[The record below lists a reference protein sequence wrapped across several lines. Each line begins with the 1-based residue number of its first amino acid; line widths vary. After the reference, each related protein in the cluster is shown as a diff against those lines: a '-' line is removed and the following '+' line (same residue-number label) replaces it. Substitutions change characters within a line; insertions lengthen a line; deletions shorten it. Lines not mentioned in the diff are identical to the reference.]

1 MNRTLKYAVPLLS
14 GLGLLLF
21 GGCAGGAPEMAEV
34 PQEMAPSAPWE
45 EEKYVEED
53 RSAGDAGSDEATGI
67 ERKIVKTGYITL
79 EVEDM
84 VEAMDE
90 VAAVAD
96 GLGGYVVSSQR
107 REGEWGLSGQ
117 VNIRVPA
124 DRFDEAF
131 DRLRRL
137 AVNVP
142 YESTEARD
150 ITEEYVDLEARLR
163 NLEATEEQYLA
174 LLEEAGTVAEML
186 EVQEALWNVRWQI
199 EQIKGR
205 MTYLERTSDMSLIN
219 VELEETEGLAESWS
233 ASGAFRSA
241 VRGLTAFGRALATLA
256 VWLVVFCWIWIPILI
271 IMIRR
276 RRRRRAASAD

>member
-137 AVNVP
+137 AENVP

-276 RRRRRAASAD
+276 RRRRRAASGD